1 MRLTILGT
9 AGVVPDAQRAQSGYL
24 LEKSGRLV
32 LIDCGSGVFSRLS
45 SLPIT
50 WAQLETFLLTHL
62 HLDHVSDLL
71 SIWTARWLLGA
82 PDVTLYGPRGT
93 REFITKLLDLFP
105 YIRDHVRVTVH
116 ELDAGET
123 VTITSFEVS
132 TLAMNHYVPTLAYKF
147 DNQLVICGDSEPE
160 PALVDF
166 VRGCKVLIHECSFP
180 DDTPAPLHA
189 TPTALGRLL
198 AHADVE
204 WLVLTHLYPQAAA
217 RTEELIE
224 AVRKNFPN
232 RVTIATDLEVID
244 LEHDLPNEKHSA
256 IV

>member
-24 LEKSGRLV
+24 LEKAGRLV
-32 LIDCGSGVFSRLS
+32 LIDCGSGVFGRL
-45 SLPIT
+45 
-50 WAQLETFLLTHL
+50 AQLSIDWTRLDTFMLTHL
-62 HLDHVSDLL
+62 HLDHLSDLL

-105 YIRDHVRVTVH
+105 YIRDHVRVIVH
-116 ELDAGET
+116 ELKAEETLSIAG
-123 VTITSFEVS
+123 FEVS

-166 VRGCKVLIHECSFP
+166 VRGCKLLIHECSFP
-180 DDTPAPLHA
+180 DGRPAPLHA
-189 TPTALGRLL
+189 TPTLLGEVL

-204 WLVLTHLYPQAAA
+204 WLMLTHLYPQAAA
-217 RTEELIE
+217 QTEELTK

-232 RVTIATDLEVID
+232 EVTVATDLQVIE
-244 LEHDLPNEKHSA
+244 L
-256 IV
+256 

>member
-45 SLPIT
+45 SLPIN
-50 WAQLETFLLTHL
+50 WAKLEVFLLTHL
-62 HLDHVSDLL
+62 HLDHMSDLL

-82 PDVTLYGPRGT
+82 PHVTLYGPVGT
-93 REFITKLLDLFP
+93 RQFIAKLLELFP
-105 YIRDHVRVTVH
+105 YIRDHVRAVVH
-116 ELDAGET
+116 ELSAGET
-123 VTITSFEVS
+123 LTVANFEVS

-147 DNQLVICGDSEPE
+147 DKQVVICGDSEPE

-180 DDTPAPLHA
+180 DGMPATLHA

-217 RTEELIE
+217 QTEELIR

-232 RVTIATDLEVID
+232 KVTVASDLQVID
-244 LEHDLPNEKHSA
+244 
-256 IV
+256 V